1 MITKRPPCSRAP
13 HISHTDTSTQ
23 LAHLLAGRGVG
34 VEDVVALLL
43 PRSEHTV
50 IAILSVLK
58 LGSAYLPID
67 INTPDERLAFVLQD
81 AAPAAILTTVSLA
94 GRVSKSGVPLIDV
107 EDPKVAEQPTTTLPV
122 PNADL
127 LAYIIYTSGTTGTP
141 KGVGITQTNVT
152 QTYAASEHAFK
163 HSPDQVWSMFH
174 SYSFDVSVWEMW
186 GALLHGGRLVIIP
199 EHAARSATDFHRI
212 LVDEQVTT
220 VNQTPSALEMLSPEG
235 IDQVRTIFVGGE
247 ACSPE
252 LVDRWASG
260 REMINGYGET
270 ETFYA
275 SMSAPMK
282 PGHGAPIG
290 TPVPGDA
297 LFVLDS
303 GLRRVPIGVVGELYV
318 AGRGVAR
325 GYVRRPGLTASRF
338 VACPLGPLGSRM
350 YRTGDLVRWNH
361 DGELEYVGRSDD
373 QVKIRGY
380 RIEIGEVEATLAAL
394 TGVER
399 AAVVARDTD
408 TGKQLIGYVVPTE
421 VSAGIDGGALRER
434 VAARLPAYMVPAV
447 VMVIDE
453 LPLTVNGKLDKW
465 ALPEPQFAS
474 GVHRAPSSP
483 VEEII
488 SGIFTK
494 VLDLPRV
501 SVDDSFFDLGGNSL
515 SAMRV
520 VAAVQE
526 TFDCEISVRA
536 LMEAPTVA
544 GL

>member
-1 MITKRPPCSRAP
+1 
-13 HISHTDTSTQ
+13 
-23 LAHLLAGRGVG
+23 
-34 VEDVVALLL
+34 
-43 PRSEHTV
+43 
-50 IAILSVLK
+50 
-58 LGSAYLPID
+58 
-67 INTPDERLAFVLQD
+67 
-81 AAPAAILTTVSLA
+81 
-94 GRVSKSGVPLIDV
+94 
-107 EDPKVAEQPTTTLPV
+107 
-122 PNADL
+122 
-127 LAYIIYTSGTTGTP
+127 
-141 KGVGITQTNVT
+141 
-152 QTYAASEHAFK
+152 
-163 HSPDQVWSMFH
+163 
-174 SYSFDVSVWEMW
+174 
-186 GALLHGGRLVIIP
+186 
-199 EHAARSATDFHRI
+199 
-212 LVDEQVTT
+212 
-220 VNQTPSALEMLSPEG
+220 
-235 IDQVRTIFVGGE
+235 
-247 ACSPE
+247 
-252 LVDRWASG
+252 
-260 REMINGYGET
+260 
-270 ETFYA
+270 YA

-453 LPLTVNGKLDKW
+453 LPLTVNGKLDKR

>member
-1 MITKRPPCSRAP
+1 M
-13 HISHTDTSTQ
+13 
-23 LAHLLAGRGVG
+23 
-34 VEDVVALLL
+34 
-43 PRSEHTV
+43 
-50 IAILSVLK
+50 LK

-325 GYVRRPGLTASRF
+325 GYVR
-338 VACPLGPLGSRM
+338 
-350 YRTGDLVRWNH
+350 
-361 DGELEYVGRSDD
+361 
-373 QVKIRGY
+373 
-380 RIEIGEVEATLAAL
+380 
-394 TGVER
+394 
-399 AAVVARDTD
+399 
-408 TGKQLIGYVVPTE
+408 
-421 VSAGIDGGALRER
+421 
-434 VAARLPAYMVPAV
+434 
-447 VMVIDE
+447 
-453 LPLTVNGKLDKW
+453 
-465 ALPEPQFAS
+465 
-474 GVHRAPSSP
+474 
-483 VEEII
+483 
-488 SGIFTK
+488 
-494 VLDLPRV
+494 
-501 SVDDSFFDLGGNSL
+501 
-515 SAMRV
+515 
-520 VAAVQE
+520 
-526 TFDCEISVRA
+526 
-536 LMEAPTVA
+536 
-544 GL
+544 